1 MVEAADA
8 AVARAAAA
16 EITSAGLVFVGHG
29 YVINKTKTNPYEGID
44 VRGKVMVV
52 AGLPAELAAAQ
63 AAAGAGAGGR
73 GGGRGGAPNPLGVEN
88 TDFTT
93 PQTYAVKNGAA
104 GIVMIPSFQQLS
116 GLTTPTAPRASL
128 NGPSYQVVKFQAN
141 RPASVP
147 TITAGVDLINALFQG
162 EKLTGAQV
170 FNGAAANAKLDTF
183 ALAAEKKVTLK
194 VAVASDRKNTY
205 NVMAMFEGRDPVLK
219 NEYVVMSAH
228 LDHTGLA
235 NPDASGDNV
244 NNGADDDASGCVALM
259 GMARAYATGVA
270 KGIRPKRSII
280 FLWVTGEEKGLW
292 GSQHFNQFPPVD
304 ITKVV
309 ANLNMDMVGRS
320 KTPGYV
326 DPPSYKLAEP
336 NEVFVVGPRVMSDEL
351 GKIVQTVNGRYL
363 KMKVSD
369 FYDTIA
375 PDETHDNLGPGAQG
389 QRIFYRSDHY
399 NFAKMGIPVAFF
411 ADGLHSDYHRVT
423 DSAEKIDYDKLE
435 AVTKTV
441 YAVSWVLANSA
452 TRPKLN
458 AKLPDQLVNDMKT
471 VKEQGWGKQT
481 PIK

>member
-1 MVEAADA
+1 
-8 AVARAAAA
+8 
-16 EITSAGLVFVGHG
+16 
-29 YVINKTKTNPYEGID
+29 
-44 VRGKVMVV
+44 
-52 AGLPAELAAAQ
+52 
-63 AAAGAGAGGR
+63 
-73 GGGRGGAPNPLGVEN
+73 
-88 TDFTT
+88 
-93 PQTYAVKNGAA
+93 
-104 GIVMIPSFQQLS
+104 
-116 GLTTPTAPRASL
+116 
-128 NGPSYQVVKFQAN
+128 VKFQAS
-141 RPASVP
+141 RAASVP

-170 FNGAAANAKLDTF
+170 FNGAAANAKLDSFGFT
-183 ALAAEKKVTLK
+183 ADKKVTLK
-194 VAVASDRKNTY
+194 VAVTSDRKNTY
-205 NVMAMFEGRDPVLK
+205 NVMAMLEGRDPALK

-235 NPDASGDNV
+235 NPDASGDGV

-259 GMARAYATGVA
+259 GMARAYASGVA

-351 GKIVQTVNGRYL
+351 GKIVQTVNGSYL

-423 DSAEKIDYDKLE
+423 DSAEKIDYEKLE

-471 VKEQGWGKQT
+471 VKDQGWGKLT